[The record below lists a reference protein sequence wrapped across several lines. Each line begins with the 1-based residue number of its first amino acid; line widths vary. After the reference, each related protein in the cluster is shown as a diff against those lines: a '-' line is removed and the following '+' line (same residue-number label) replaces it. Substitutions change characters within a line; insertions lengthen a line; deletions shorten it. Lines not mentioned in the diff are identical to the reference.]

1 MRHDVNNQLALI
13 VAAVELIRLKPQTAE
28 RMVATLG
35 EQPTRIS
42 VALDKF
48 ITEFDRTVGITR
60 S

>member
-1 MRHDVNNQLALI
+1 MRSRLALI